1 MKNKKIKFA
10 LVAAIATVASYG
22 IYTNQTEVTMSDV
35 MLENVEALAGDG
47 EVIIGIPCMYVP
59 NNWCL
64 YFYPWEVWD
73 EDGVPY
79 E

>member
-1 MKNKKIKFA
+1 MKKLIFKVA
-10 LVAAIATVASYG
+10 LVAAVAAMAGYG
-22 IYTNQTEVTMSDV
+22 VYTNQTQETMSDV
-35 MLENVEALAGDG
+35 MLANVEALAGDG